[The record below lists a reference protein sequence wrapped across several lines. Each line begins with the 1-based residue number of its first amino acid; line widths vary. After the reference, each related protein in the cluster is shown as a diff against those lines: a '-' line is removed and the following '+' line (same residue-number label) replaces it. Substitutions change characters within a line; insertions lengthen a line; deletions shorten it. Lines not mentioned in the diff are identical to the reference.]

1 MKGVY
6 IVLSYPDKET
16 FLEVINFISNY
27 DGIDFIE
34 IGYPFND
41 PVADGPVIMD
51 AINQVYDKVTFE
63 DLKEVLRIINK
74 RKKVYVMTYSNIVY
88 SYGLKQ
94 FSDDFGFLLDGLII
108 ADLPNRM
115 HDFFYQK
122 GLSVEIIPFL
132 TPTSRKEDI
141 LSINNLKG
149 DFVYYVGTKGTTG
162 VMGDLNFNENKISD
176 IKKLVN
182 KKVVY
187 GFGIKTRDDIY
198 DILKFSDGVVVGT
211 EIVKRQKDFEKFKSF
226 IKNTF

>member
-6 IVLSYPDKET
+6 VVLNYPDKET

-27 DGIDFIE
+27 YGINFIE

-63 DLKEVLRIINK
+63 DLKEILSIINK

-122 GLSVEIIPFL
+122 GLSIEIIPFL
-132 TPTSRKEDI
+132 TPTSRQEDI
-141 LSINNLKG
+141 LAINNLKG

-162 VMGDLNFNENKISD
+162 VMGDLNFNRNKISE
-176 IKKLVN
+176 IKKLVD

-187 GFGIKTRDDIY
+187 GFGIKTRDDIR

-211 EIVKRQKDFEKFKSF
+211 EIVKRQKDFEELKSF